1 MTAHRQISLPIG
13 HQLAGWLPD
22 EMLFSWCSRY
32 HYSAVNGL
40 ASVTC
45 MQLFGHRTAGSA
57 HDFPSRVDEFV
68 RRTDSQLGDAENL
81 IRSHTVMPYYL
92 PFRNGQVK
100 QESML
105 SMRGPNIGS
114 LKYRLG
120 MLSSGLP
127 ADHPLKAC
135 PDCMADDQ
143 KSVGVAYWH
152 RMHQFP
158 TVMVCPTHGTPLLV
172 SQMKVQHIARFQW
185 ILPLNA
191 GLSSIVNT
199 ATRERP
205 QLAQLRAL
213 LSLAQMA
220 VLLADAEPATF
231 ADEQRLSKVFRT
243 RFIELGL
250 ASSEGRIFWSLL
262 LSKIGEYVRI
272 FDSVSG
278 MGRQLSAGCR
288 TQSPITRLL
297 GARALMHPSKYLVWI
312 ACFFNNWADFLGAY
326 HAAAA
331 NPQSLPEKDPLPC
344 IATAPSGYARREQAI
359 ELFNRGKDS
368 LSAIALRVG
377 VDFGTVAAWA
387 AKEGIAPPRRPKK
400 LHPAVLAGVIE
411 GLESGASKEDLAR
424 KHHVSIVTITRVL
437 RTEPGLSQRW
447 HYVLGERRRQEAR
460 IKWLDLLTG
469 TTGLPIKTV
478 RKMDSATY
486 AWLYRNDREWLCASN
501 LKYATAVQPNNYAQS
516 RMHRK
521 DAELAQSLRMLA
533 LDLHRTRYGA
543 RIDFSE
549 LTTAMPELR
558 TCIRQLERWPQ
569 TASVIEQVLSQPTP
583 RLENGNPMF

>member
-1 MTAHRQISLPIG
+1 MTAQCQISLPIG
-13 HQLAGWLPD
+13 YQLAGWLPD
-22 EMLFSWCSRY
+22 ETLFSWCSRY

-40 ASVTC
+40 ASATC

-81 IRSHTVMPYYL
+81 IGSHTVLPYYL
-92 PFRNGQVK
+92 PFRDGQVK

-135 PDCMADDQ
+135 PDCMAENQ
-143 KSVGVAYWH
+143 KSFGVAYWH

-172 SQMKVQHIARFQW
+172 SPMKVQHIARFQW
-185 ILPLNA
+185 ILPHNA

-199 ATRERP
+199 ATSARP

-213 LSLAQMA
+213 FSLAQMA

-231 ADEQRLSKVFRT
+231 ADAQRLSKVFRT
-243 RFIELGL
+243 RFIEQGL
-250 ASSEGRIFWSLL
+250 ASSDGRIFWSLL
-262 LSKIGEYVRI
+262 LSKIGEYVRV

-278 MGRQLSAGCR
+278 MGRRLAAGCR

-297 GARALMHPSKYLVWI
+297 GARALMHPSKYMVWI

-326 HAAAA
+326 HSV
-331 NPQSLPEKDPLPC
+331 NPQSLPEVDPPQTTP
-344 IATAPSGYARREQAI
+344 TAPSGDARREQAI
-359 ELFNRGKDS
+359 ELINRGKDS
-368 LSAIALRVG
+368 LSAIAHMVG
-377 VDFGTVAAWA
+377 VDFSTVAAWA

-400 LHPAVLAGVIE
+400 LHPTVLGGVIE

-437 RTEPGLSQRW
+437 RTEPGLSRLW
-447 HYVLGERRRQEAR
+447 HHVLGERRRREAR
-460 IKWLDLLTG
+460 AKWLELLTG

-478 RKMDSATY
+478 RKMDSATF

-501 LKYATAVQPNNYAQS
+501 LQYATAVQPNNHAQS

-521 DAELAQSLRMLA
+521 DAELAQSVRMLA
-533 LDLHRTRYGA
+533 LDLHRTRFGA

-549 LTTAMPELR
+549 LTTALPELR
-558 TCIRQLERWPQ
+558 TCIRQLARWPQ
-569 TASVIEQVLSQPTP
+569 TASVIEQVLSQPPP
-583 RLENGNPMF
+583 RLESGNPMF

>member
-1 MTAHRQISLPIG
+1 MTAQSQISLPIG

-22 EMLFSWCSRY
+22 ETLFSWCSRY
-32 HYSAVNGL
+32 HHSAVNGL
-40 ASVTC
+40 ASATC
-45 MQLFGHRTAGSA
+45 MQLFGHRTTGSA
-57 HDFPSRVDEFV
+57 HDFPGRVDEFV
-68 RRTDSQLGDAENL
+68 RRTDGQLGDAESL
-81 IRSHTVMPYYL
+81 IKSHTVLPYYL
-92 PFRNGQVK
+92 AFRDAHGMQA
-100 QESML
+100 SMN

-135 PDCMADDQ
+135 PDCMTDDQ

-158 TVMVCPTHGTPLLV
+158 TVIVCPAHGTPLLV
-172 SQMKVQHIARFQW
+172 SPMKVQHVARFQW
-185 ILPLNA
+185 ILPYNA

-199 ATRERP
+199 AASAWPE
-205 QLAQLRAL
+205 LAQLRAL

-243 RFIELGL
+243 RFIEQSL
-250 ASSEGRIFWSLL
+250 ASSDGRIFWSLL
-262 LSKIGEYVRI
+262 LSKIGEYVRV

-278 MGRQLSAGCR
+278 MGRRLAAGCR

-326 HAAAA
+326 HSV
-331 NPQSLPEKDPLPC
+331 NPQSLPEEDPLPC
-344 IATAPSGYARREQAI
+344 TSAVPSGDGRREQAI
-359 ELFNRGKDS
+359 ELFNRGTDS
-368 LSAIALRVG
+368 LSAIALMVG

-400 LHPAVLAGVIE
+400 LHPPVLAGVIE

-424 KHHVSIVTITRVL
+424 KHHVSMVTITRVL

-447 HYVLGERRRQEAR
+447 HHVLGERRRQEAR
-460 IKWLDLLTG
+460 TKWLELLIG
-469 TTGLPIKTV
+469 TTGLPIKTL

-501 LKYATAVQPNNYAQS
+501 LKYANSVQPSNYAHS
-516 RMHRK
+516 RMRRK
-521 DAELAQSLRMLA
+521 DADLAQSVRMLV

-543 RIDFSE
+543 RIDLSE
-549 LTTAMPELR
+549 LTTALPELR
-558 TCIRQLERWPQ
+558 TCIRQLAHWPQ
-569 TASVIEQVLSQPTP
+569 TARVIEQVLSQSPP
-583 RLENGNPMF
+583 RLASGNPMF